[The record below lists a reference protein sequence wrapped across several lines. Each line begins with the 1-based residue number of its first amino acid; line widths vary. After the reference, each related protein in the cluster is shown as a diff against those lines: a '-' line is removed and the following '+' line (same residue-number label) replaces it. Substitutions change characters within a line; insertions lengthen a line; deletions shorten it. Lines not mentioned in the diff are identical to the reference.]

1 MVRSGLVMAWR
12 LATSPT
18 STSPVLEK
26 PTTDGVV
33 RPPSAFGITTGSPA
47 SNTLTT
53 ELVVPRSIPTAFGI
67 CCPSNGLLLVDN
79 YNKSECLFVNFSQHI
94 SNRYYGEPVGL
105 PCKGA
110 RSRPPAPWPVLLEC
124 KEPVHGLGRRRSH
137 RGRTGRSRSR
147 RPAPGRRARA
157 RPADPAHL

>member
-18 STSPVLEK
+18 RTSPVLEK

-67 CCPSNGLLLVDN
+67 CCPSNCLLLVDN
-79 YNKSECLFVNFSQHI
+79 YNKSECLCVNFSQHI
-94 SNRYYGEPVGL
+94 SNRCHAELVGL
-105 PCKGA
+105 PCRGA
-110 RSRPPAPWPVLLEC
+110 RSRPSAPWAVHLER
-124 KEPVHGLGRRRSH
+124 KEPVHGLGRRRSDRRRRVRSH
-137 RGRTGRSRSR
+137 RRGK
-147 RPAPGRRARA
+147 APGRRIRA
-157 RPADPAHL
+157 RPANPA